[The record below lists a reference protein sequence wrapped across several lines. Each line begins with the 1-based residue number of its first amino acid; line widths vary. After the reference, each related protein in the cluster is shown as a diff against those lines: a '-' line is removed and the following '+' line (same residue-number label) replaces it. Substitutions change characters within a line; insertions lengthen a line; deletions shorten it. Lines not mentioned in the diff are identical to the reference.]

1 MSASRSGP
9 STPEEYFRFG
19 LYRFRSPLLTVSIS
33 LSFPPLTE
41 MFHFS
46 GCRVHK
52 PMYSAYD
59 DKVLSLS
66 GYPIRIPPGLSS
78 LAALRGF
85 SQLVASFFAC
95 QHQGIHHKPLGSLYK
110 VQPPVTRIPKS
121 FSRLIQSFANLL
133 FLCMLDSY
141 VICVSALHLE
151 IVISH
156 KIVGVAAFAAIYNFA
171 TRMSICRLP
180 ADFSIP
186 CWRGK
191 RAGCL

>member
-1 MSASRSGP
+1 
-9 STPEEYFRFG
+9 
-19 LYRFRSPLLTVSIS
+19 
-33 LSFPPLTE
+33 

-59 DKVLSLS
+59 DGGLAPS

-110 VQPPVTRIPKS
+110 VQPPVTRISKS

-151 IVISH
+151 IVFPT
-156 KIVGVAAFAAIYNFA
+156 K
-171 TRMSICRLP
+171 L
-180 ADFSIP
+180 
-186 CWRGK
+186 
-191 RAGCL
+191 LE

>member
-1 MSASRSGP
+1 
-9 STPEEYFRFG
+9 
-19 LYRFRSPLLTVSIS
+19 
-33 LSFPPLTE
+33 

-59 DKVLSLS
+59 NRGLDLL
-66 GYPIRIPPGLSS
+66 GYTIRTPPGLSS

-85 SQLVASFFAC
+85 SQLVASFFAW
-95 QHQGIHHKPLGSLYK
+95 QHQGIHHKPLGSLYRK
-110 VQPPVTRIPKS
+110 TPVTRISKFFLCMSSLPTC
-121 FSRLIQSFANLL
+121 FALIQSFANLL

-156 KIVGVAAFAAIYNFA
+156 KIVGVPIL
-171 TRMSICRLP
+171 RLVSI
-180 ADFSIP
+180 
-186 CWRGK
+186 
-191 RAGCL
+191 

>member
-1 MSASRSGP
+1 
-9 STPEEYFRFG
+9 
-19 LYRFRSPLLTVSIS
+19 
-33 LSFPPLTE
+33 

-59 DKVLSLS
+59 DKVLTLS

-95 QHQGIHHKPLGSLYK
+95 QHQGIHHKPLGSLYRI
-110 VQPPVTRIPKS
+110 QPPVTRISKS
-121 FSRLIQSFANLL
+121 FSRLIQSFANPL

-141 VICVSALHLE
+141 VICVSALPFGNCYFPQNCWSTNLA
-151 IVISH
+151 IGIYIILPRGCQS
-156 KIVGVAAFAAIYNFA
+156 AAFRLISSCILKRGIYG
-171 TRMSICRLP
+171 
-180 ADFSIP
+180 
-186 CWRGK
+186 W
-191 RAGCL
+191 